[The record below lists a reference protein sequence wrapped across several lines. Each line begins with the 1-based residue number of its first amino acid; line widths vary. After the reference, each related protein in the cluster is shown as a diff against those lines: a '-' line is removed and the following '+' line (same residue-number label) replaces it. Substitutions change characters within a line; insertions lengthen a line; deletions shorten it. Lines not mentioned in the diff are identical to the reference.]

1 MFGHLNLSYWGSFY
15 LGMKYA
21 YVLKVLMHTNIK
33 WKAKILAGLYCWP
46 GSSAVL
52 AKGYFSGT
60 SESIHEGVTHL

>member
-1 MFGHLNLSYWGSFY
+1 MLF
-15 LGMKYA
+15 
-21 YVLKVLMHTNIK
+21 NIK